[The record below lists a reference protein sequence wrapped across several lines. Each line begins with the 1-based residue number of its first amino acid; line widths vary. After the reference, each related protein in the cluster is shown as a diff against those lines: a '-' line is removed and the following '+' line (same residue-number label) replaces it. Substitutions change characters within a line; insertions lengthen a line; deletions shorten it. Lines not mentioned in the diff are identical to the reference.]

1 MSVNKKM
8 KPTIENLKKVI
19 GRPNEIDP
27 YAKYLVR
34 PISIWFTWLFVRT
47 PLSAN
52 NVTIIQETFGIIG
65 AVLFACGRFVLGAIF
80 LQLGFIMDNS
90 DGEVARWKDQ
100 QSESGKFLDLIGHM
114 IVIPFY
120 FFGLGLGLYL
130 QQGEIITLI
139 MGFLAGLFSLKLEK
153 FITNEDGDL
162 ELARRGFF
170 KSLFRYP
177 DSMNVITISAIIDW
191 LLKSNLLFYCIIIY
205 GIGMT
210 VGRLQQIYKTFQNVK
225 RET

>member
-1 MSVNKKM
+1 MNLNKEM
-8 KPTIENLKKVI
+8 KPTIKNLRKVI

-27 YAKYLVR
+27 YAKYIIR
-34 PISIWFTWLFVRT
+34 PISIWFTWFFVRT

-52 NVTIIQETFGIIG
+52 HITIIQEIFDIIG
-65 AVLFACGRFVLGAIF
+65 AVLFACGRFVLGAVF

-90 DGEVARWKDQ
+90 DGEVARWKNQ

-130 QQGEIITLI
+130 QQGYIITLI
-139 MGFLAGLFSLKLEK
+139 MGFFAGLFSLKLEK
-153 FITNEDGDL
+153 FITNTDGDL
-162 ELARRGFF
+162 ELARHGFF

-177 DSMNVITISAIIDW
+177 DSMNVITIIAVIDW
-191 LLKSNLLFYCIIIY
+191 LFNSNLLFYCLLIY

-210 VGRLQQIYKTFQNVK
+210 VGRMQQIYKTFNYI
-225 RET
+225 

>member
-1 MSVNKKM
+1 MTR
-8 KPTIENLKKVI
+8 PTIKNLRRVI

-27 YAKYLVR
+27 YAKYFIR
-34 PISIWFTWLFVRT
+34 PISIWFTWFFVRT

-52 NVTIIQETFGIIG
+52 HVTIIQEIFGIIG
-65 AVLFACGRFVLGAIF
+65 AILFVYGRFVLGAIF

-90 DGEVARWKDQ
+90 DGEVARWKNQ

-114 IVIPFY
+114 VVIPFY

-130 QQGEIITLI
+130 LYGDVITLI
-139 MGFLAGLFSLKLEK
+139 AGFLAGLFSLKLEK
-153 FITNEDGDL
+153 LLTNKDGDL
-162 ELARRGFF
+162 ELVRHGFF

-177 DSMNVITISAIIDW
+177 DSMNVITILAIIDW
-191 LLKSNLLFYCIIIY
+191 FSKSNLLFYCIIIY

-210 VGRLQQIYKTFQNVK
+210 VGRLHQIYRTFSSIK
-225 RET
+225 P

>member
-1 MSVNKKM
+1 MNLNKEM
-8 KPTIENLKKVI
+8 KPTIKNLRKVI

-27 YAKYLVR
+27 YAKYIIR
-34 PISIWFTWLFVRT
+34 PISIWFTWVFVRT

-52 NVTIIQETFGIIG
+52 HITIIQEIFGIIG
-65 AVLFACGRFVLGAIF
+65 AVLFACGRFVLGSIF

-90 DGEVARWKDQ
+90 DGEVARWKNQ

-130 QQGEIITLI
+130 QQGYIITLI
-139 MGFLAGLFSLKLEK
+139 MGFFAGLFSLKLEK
-153 FITNEDGDL
+153 FITNTDGDL
-162 ELARRGFF
+162 ELARHGFLQ
-170 KSLFRYP
+170 SLFRYP
-177 DSMNVITISAIIDW
+177 DSMNVITVLAIIDW
-191 LLKSNLLFYCIIIY
+191 FLMSNLLFYCIIIY

-210 VGRLQQIYKTFQNVK
+210 VGRMHQIYRTFSSIKT
-225 RET
+225 

>member
-1 MSVNKKM
+1 MNVNKEM
-8 KPTIENLKKVI
+8 KPTINNLKKVI

-27 YAKYLVR
+27 YAKYIIR

-52 NVTIIQETFGIIG
+52 HVTIIQEICGIIG
-65 AVLFACGRFVLGAIF
+65 AVLFAYGRFVLGALF

-90 DGEVARWKDQ
+90 DGEVARWKNQ
-100 QSESGKFLDLIGHM
+100 QSERGKFLDLIGHM

-130 QQGEIITLI
+130 LQGEIITLI

-153 FITNEDGDL
+153 LITNEDGDL
-162 ELARRGFF
+162 RLARHGFF

-177 DSMNVITISAIIDW
+177 DSMNVITILAIIDW
-191 LLKSNLLFYCIIIY
+191 LFKSNILFYCIIIY

-210 VGRLQQIYKTFQNVK
+210 VGRMQQIYKTFYSIKN
-225 RET
+225 

>member
-1 MSVNKKM
+1 MNLNKEM
-8 KPTIENLKKVI
+8 KPTIKNLRKVI

-27 YAKYLVR
+27 YAKYIIR
-34 PISIWFTWLFVRT
+34 PISIWFTWVFVRT
-47 PLSAN
+47 PLTAN
-52 NVTIIQETFGIIG
+52 HVTIIQEIFGIIG
-65 AVLFACGRFVLGAIF
+65 AVLFACGRFVLGAVF

-90 DGEVARWKDQ
+90 DGEVARWKNQ

-130 QQGEIITLI
+130 QQGYIITLI
-139 MGFLAGLFSLKLEK
+139 MGFFAGLFSLKLEK
-153 FITNEDGDL
+153 FITNTDGDL
-162 ELARRGFF
+162 ELARHGFF

-177 DSMNVITISAIIDW
+177 DSMNVITIIAVIDW
-191 LLKSNLLFYCIIIY
+191 LFNSNLLFYCLLIY

-210 VGRLQQIYKTFQNVK
+210 VGRMQQIYKTFNYI
-225 RET
+225 

>member
-1 MSVNKKM
+1 M
-8 KPTIENLKKVI
+8 KPTIKNLKKVI

-27 YAKYLVR
+27 YAKYFIR

-52 NVTIIQETFGIIG
+52 HVTIIQEIFGILG
-65 AVLFACGRFVLGAIF
+65 AVLFAYGRFVLGAIF
-80 LQLGFIMDNS
+80 LQLGFILDNS
-90 DGEVARWKDQ
+90 DGEVARWKNQ
-100 QSESGKFLDLIGHM
+100 ESESGKFLDLIGHM

-139 MGFLAGLFSLKLEK
+139 MGFLAGLFSLKIEK
-153 FITNEDGDL
+153 FISNGDGDL
-162 ELARRGFF
+162 GLARHGFF

-177 DSMNVITISAIIDW
+177 DSMNVITIIAIIDW
-191 LLKSNLLFYCIIIY
+191 LFKSNLLFFLIIFY

-210 VGRLQQIYKTFQNVK
+210 VGRMRQIYTTFYSINN
-225 RET
+225 

>member
-1 MSVNKKM
+1 M
-8 KPTIENLKKVI
+8 KPTSKNLKKVI

-27 YAKYLVR
+27 YAKYFIR
-34 PISIWFTWLFVRT
+34 PISLWFTWVFVRT
-47 PLSAN
+47 PLNAN
-52 NVTIIQETFGIIG
+52 HVTIIQEIFGIIG
-65 AVLFACGRFVLGAIF
+65 AVLLACGRFVLGALF

-90 DGEVARWKDQ
+90 DGEVARWKNQ

-114 IVIPFY
+114 IVIPSY

-130 QQGEIITLI
+130 QQGTIFTLI

-153 FITNEDGDL
+153 FINNEDGDL

-177 DSMNVITISAIIDW
+177 DSMNVITIFAIIDW
-191 LLKSNLLFYCIIIY
+191 VFKSNLLFYCIIIY

-210 VGRLQQIYKTFQNVK
+210 VGRLQQIYKTFYLIKN
-225 RET
+225 

>member
-1 MSVNKKM
+1 MNLNKEM
-8 KPTIENLKKVI
+8 KPTIKNLRKVI
-19 GRPNEIDP
+19 GRSNEIDP
-27 YAKYLVR
+27 YAKYLIR

-52 NVTIIQETFGIIG
+52 HVTIIQEILGIIG
-65 AVLFACGRFVLGAIF
+65 AVLFAYGRFVLGAIF

-90 DGEVARWKDQ
+90 DGEVARWKNQ

-130 QQGEIITLI
+130 LQGNIITLI

-162 ELARRGFF
+162 QLARRGIF

-177 DSMNVITISAIIDW
+177 DSMNVITILAVIDW
-191 LLKSNLLFYCIIIY
+191 LFKSNLLFYCIIIY

-210 VGRLQQIYKTFQNVK
+210 VGRMQQIYNTFNSIK
-225 RET
+225 K

>member
-1 MSVNKKM
+1 M
-8 KPTIENLKKVI
+8 KPTIKNLKKI
-19 GRPNEIDP
+19 IDRPNEIDP
-27 YAKYLVR
+27 YAKYFIR
-34 PISIWFTWLFVRT
+34 PISIWFTWVFVRT
-47 PLSAN
+47 PLNAN
-52 NVTIIQETFGIIG
+52 HVTIIQEIFGIIG
-65 AVLFACGRFVLGAIF
+65 AVLFAYGRFVLGALF

-90 DGEVARWKDQ
+90 DGEVARWKNQ

-114 IVIPFY
+114 IVIPSY

-130 QQGEIITLI
+130 QQGTIVTLI

-153 FITNEDGDL
+153 FIINEDGDL

-177 DSMNVITISAIIDW
+177 DSMNVITIFAIIDW
-191 LLKSNLLFYCIIIY
+191 VFKTNLLFYCIIIY

-210 VGRLQQIYKTFQNVK
+210 VGRLLQIYKTFSLIKN
-225 RET
+225 

>member
-1 MSVNKKM
+1 M

-27 YAKYLVR
+27 YAIYVVR

-52 NVTIIQETFGIIG
+52 HVTIIQEIFGIIG
-65 AVLFACGRFVLGAIF
+65 AVLFGYGKFVWGALF
-80 LQLGFIMDNS
+80 LQIGFILDNS
-90 DGEVARWKDQ
+90 DGEVARWKKQ
-100 QSESGKFLDLIGHM
+100 QSERGKFLDLIGHM

-130 QQGEIITLI
+130 QQGYLIALI

-153 FITNEDGDL
+153 LITNKVGDL
-162 ELARRGFF
+162 ELGRRGFF

-177 DSMNVITISAIIDW
+177 DSMNVITILAIIDW
-191 LLKSNLLFYCIIIY
+191 VFNSNFLFYCVIIY
-205 GIGMT
+205 GFGMT
-210 VGRLQQIYKTFQNVK
+210 IGRLQQIYKTFVSIK
-225 RET
+225 K

>member
-1 MSVNKKM
+1 M

-27 YAKYLVR
+27 YAIYIVR
-34 PISIWFTWLFVRT
+34 PISIWFTWVFVRT

-52 NVTIIQETFGIIG
+52 HVTIIQEIFGIIG
-65 AVLFACGRFVLGAIF
+65 AVFFAYGKFVWGAIF
-80 LQLGFIMDNS
+80 LQIGFILDNS
-90 DGEVARWKDQ
+90 DGEVARWKKQ
-100 QSESGKFLDLIGHM
+100 QSERGKFLDLIGHM
-114 IVIPFY
+114 VVIPFY

-130 QQGEIITLI
+130 QQGNIITLI

-153 FITNEDGDL
+153 LLVNEDGDL
-162 ELARRGFF
+162 DLGRRGFF

-177 DSMNVITISAIIDW
+177 DSMNVITLLALIDW
-191 LLKSNLLFYCIIIY
+191 LFNSNFLFYCVIIY

-210 VGRLQQIYKTFQNVK
+210 LGRLQQIYITFKTINK
-225 RET
+225 

>member
-1 MSVNKKM
+1 MNLNKEM
-8 KPTIENLKKVI
+8 KPTIKNLRKVI

-27 YAKYLVR
+27 YAKYIIR
-34 PISIWFTWLFVRT
+34 PISIWFTWVFVRT

-52 NVTIIQETFGIIG
+52 HITIIQEIFGIIG
-65 AVLFACGRFVLGAIF
+65 AVLFACGRFVLGSIF

-90 DGEVARWKDQ
+90 DGEVARWKNQ

-130 QQGEIITLI
+130 QQGYIITLI
-139 MGFLAGLFSLKLEK
+139 MGFFAGLFSLKLEK
-153 FITNEDGDL
+153 FITNTDGDL
-162 ELARRGFF
+162 ELARHGFF

-177 DSMNVITISAIIDW
+177 DSMNVITIIAVIDW
-191 LLKSNLLFYCIIIY
+191 LFNSNLLFYCLLIY

-210 VGRLQQIYKTFQNVK
+210 VGRMQQIYKTFNYI
-225 RET
+225 